1 MRRDERG
8 TDCPCG
14 PVVGWTRLDKAIMH
28 FNFDFTTAQVL
39 WTLTFAALLVL
50 LVVLLG
56 RDRVRLFPWFTASIA
71 LVTLRMLIGRLLY
84 GRIAPTQMST
94 VFILLGVLGSLIG
107 LLVLVEVARR
117 AFGGLQRSLW
127 IVNTVGMVTVACGVL
142 AAWGPWP
149 VWKTLTA
156 DSQLATLRLIELVAQ
171 KGNLLAEL
179 LAVELGLVMAI
190 FGRRFKA
197 GWRSQSQQIAIGLST
212 AAISELIVLGAW
224 QLIATRT
231 TPHSQADVNRLVDLG
246 ARLVNGNKV
255 VYLAVLVWWIVW
267 FWMDEPG
274 AGGVGEV
281 LIVDAIPVEADADIA
296 EHVEGGE
303 QSAAE

>member
-1 MRRDERG
+1 
-8 TDCPCG
+8 
-14 PVVGWTRLDKAIMH
+14 
-28 FNFDFTTAQVL
+28 
-39 WTLTFAALLVL
+39 
-50 LVVLLG
+50 
-56 RDRVRLFPWFTASIA
+56 
-71 LVTLRMLIGRLLY
+71 
-84 GRIAPTQMST
+84 
-94 VFILLGVLGSLIG
+94 
-107 LLVLVEVARR
+107 
-117 AFGGLQRSLW
+117 
-127 IVNTVGMVTVACGVL
+127 
-142 AAWGPWP
+142 
-149 VWKTLTA
+149 
-156 DSQLATLRLIELVAQ
+156 LATLRLIELVAQ

>member
-1 MRRDERG
+1 
-8 TDCPCG
+8 
-14 PVVGWTRLDKAIMH
+14 MH
-28 FNFDFTTAQVL
+28 FNFDFSTAQVL

-71 LVTLRMLIGRLLY
+71 LVTLRMLIGRLLH
-84 GRIAPTQMST
+84 GRIAPIQIST
-94 VFILLGVLGSLIG
+94 IFITLGILGFLIG

-117 AFGGLQRSLW
+117 AFGGVQRSLW

>member
-1 MRRDERG
+1 
-8 TDCPCG
+8 
-14 PVVGWTRLDKAIMH
+14 MH

-56 RDRVRLFPWFTASIA
+56 RDRVRLFPWFTASIT
-71 LVTLRMLIGRLLY
+71 LETLRMLIGRLLY
-84 GRIAPTQMST
+84 GRIAPIQIST
-94 VFILLGVLGSLIG
+94 VFIILDVLGALIG

-127 IVNTVGMVTVACGVL
+127 IVNTVGMVTVACGVV

-149 VWKTLTA
+149 AWKTLTA

-171 KGNLLAEL
+171 KGNLLVEL
-179 LAVELGLVMAI
+179 LAVELGMVVAI

-197 GWRSQSQQIAIGLST
+197 GWRSHPQQIAIGLST
-212 AAISELIVLGAW
+212 AAISKLVVVGVW
-224 QLIATRT
+224 QLIATRS
-231 TPHSQADVNRLVDLG
+231 TPHSQAEVNRLVELG
-246 ARLVNGNKV
+246 ARMVNGNEV

-274 AGGVGEV
+274 AGSAGVGDV
-281 LIVDAIPVEADADIA
+281 LMVDAIPAEADPDIA
-296 EHVEGGE
+296 EPAVGE
-303 QSAAE
+303 EPSAAE

>member
-84 GRIAPTQMST
+84 GRIAPIQMST

>member
-1 MRRDERG
+1 
-8 TDCPCG
+8 
-14 PVVGWTRLDKAIMH
+14 MH

-56 RDRVRLFPWFTASIA
+56 RDRVRLFPWFTASIS

-84 GRIAPTQMST
+84 GRIAPIQIST
-94 VFILLGVLGSLIG
+94 VFIILSVLGLLIG
-107 LLVLVEVARR
+107 LLVLAEVARR
-117 AFGGLQRSLW
+117 TFGGLQRSLW
-127 IVNTVGMVTVACGVL
+127 IVNTIGMVTVACGVL

-149 VWKTLTA
+149 AWKTLTA
-156 DSQLATLRLIELVAQ
+156 DSQLATLRLVDLVAQ
-171 KGNLLAEL
+171 KGNLLVEL
-179 LAVELGLVMAI
+179 LAVELGLVVAI
-190 FGRRFKA
+190 FGSRFKA
-197 GWRSQSQQIAIGLST
+197 GWRSQAQQIAIGLST
-212 AAISELIVLGAW
+212 AAISEMIVLEAW

-255 VYLAVLVWWIVW
+255 VYLAVLVWWIIW
-267 FWMDEPG
+267 FWMDEQG
-274 AGGVGEV
+274 TGGVGEV
-281 LIVDAIPVEADADIA
+281 LIVDAVPADAEADFA
-296 EHVEGGE
+296 EPVQEGE